1 MAALNLQ
8 FVALAFYGHIWRRC
22 HRLRNGVQMRSDQNL
37 YGFMPRPPFTP
48 LPTPLYCL
56 QFMCHS
62 WESIW
67 FLYTLKALKVSE
79 GILFKL
85 CQIFQCVGESIMLV
99 LRLVTLPSPLF
110 ARPACL
116 LVVQGGHTW
125 LMRNAVHAN
134 YSYAALCAHLNEL
147 FNKNR
152 AVSSVGSASW
162 RMRKRKTKTKGNTM

>member
-1 MAALNLQ
+1 MPPLAKRRANALWSK
-8 FVALAFYGHIWRRC
+8 FVWLHATPP
-22 HRLRNGVQMRSDQNL
+22 RLRPCQRLS
-37 YGFMPRPPFTP
+37 TA
-48 LPTPLYCL
+48 CISK
-56 QFMCHS
+56 FMCHS

-99 LRLVTLPSPLF
+99 LRLIIRLSPLF
-110 ARPACL
+110 AFPPCL
-116 LVVQGGHTW
+116 PVVQGGHTW
-125 LMRNAVHAN
+125 RMRNAVHAN
-134 YSYAALCAHLNEL
+134 YSYAALCARLNEL